1 MSTTFAGGPDDY
13 ADDSPLGA
21 PIVPAL
27 QTVDFLGIL
36 RDSPNFGPDEV
47 STLLSSASGPGAA
60 EFRKAVDTVAAAA
73 NSDPALKVRAGVG
86 LFLLG
91 RHERAVEMLSE
102 CQDGFGRYYL
112 AQAAATLGDHARA
125 ADEFEAAGK
134 FGYDSVH
141 CTLRRAGEIRKTG
154 DLDEAEKLIRST
166 GTEGGAGLAE
176 YSYQMGCVMFDRGD
190 TFGAIEYFERAVD
203 MDPHHAQA
211 LFSLAFQNA
220 LYGNDEDAIQLYER
234 CLSKPPYYLG
244 ALLNLGLLYE
254 DQENYPAAQYC
265 FERVLHQDPSNERAR
280 LYLKDIEAT
289 SDMYYDEDTLKEQH
303 RLEQL
308 LNRPVTDFELSVRS
322 RNCLAGMEIN
332 TLGDLT
338 RISEQELLSGKNFGE
353 TSLTEVR
360 DLMDAHNLAIGQ
372 NLHEKAREPAVP
384 FRDMSPQEQ
393 QLLSAPVSDLNLSVR
408 SRKCMSRLGIST
420 LGELVQRTPDEL
432 LSAKNFGV
440 TSLNEI
446 RAKLSEVNL
455 KLRND

>member
-1 MSTTFAGGPDDY
+1 ML
-13 ADDSPLGA
+13 ADTP
-21 PIVPAL
+21 
-27 QTVDFLGIL
+27 
-36 RDSPNFGPDEV
+36 
-47 STLLSSASGPGAA
+47 
-60 EFRKAVDTVAAAA
+60 
-73 NSDPALKVRAGVG
+73 
-86 LFLLG
+86 
-91 RHERAVEMLSE
+91 
-102 CQDGFGRYYL
+102 DGFGRYYL
-112 AQAAATLGDHARA
+112 AQALSTLGKHEQA
-125 ADEFEAAGK
+125 AEEFKAAGK
-134 FGYDSVH
+134 QGFEPVH
-141 CTLRRAGEIRKTG
+141 CTLRRAGEIRKAG
-154 DLDEAEKLIRST
+154 NLEEAEKLIRST
-166 GTEGGAGLAE
+166 GSEGGARLAE
-176 YSYQMGCVMFDRGD
+176 YSYQMGCAMFDRGD

-203 MDPHHAQA
+203 MDPHHSQA

-220 LYGNDEDAIQLYER
+220 LFGNDEDAIQLYER

-265 FERVLHQDPSNERAR
+265 FERVLQQDPTNERAR

-322 RNCLAGMEIN
+322 RNCLAGMAIE

-338 RISEQELLSGKNFGE
+338 EISEQELLSGKNFGE

-360 DLMDAHNLAIGQ
+360 ELMDAHGLTIGQ
-372 NLHEKAREPAVP
+372 NLHEKSREPDVAI
-384 FRDMSPQEQ
+384 RDMSPQEQ

-408 SRKCMSRLGIST
+408 SRKCMSRLGIAT

-446 RAKLSEVNL
+446 RAKLGEVNL